1 MIQTARRNLSIY
13 AAFIAMVPKV
23 FMAYQLW
30 FWIGLVLNVIGM
42 AILFFFWHAIYHD
55 TTTISGL
62 GLDQTITYILLAF
75 IFMPFTRTDLIWEF
89 GGNIREGM
97 IIHHLLRPIN
107 FQGMNYAQ
115 SLGTLITSLM
125 LQAPMAVAAVLLFGL
140 RFPTDVRTWLAFIVS
155 ALLGFTVM
163 FFFQWFLACF
173 TFYTTEIWGLGV
185 LIDGMNFF
193 LSGALV
199 PLVMMP
205 DWLRTI
211 VLSIPFAQA
220 LAVPVGLLTGITPL
234 GDTPRVWFVQILWIM
249 GMWWIS
255 ALFFRVAVQKITVQG
270 G

>member
-1 MIQTARRNLSIY
+1 MIQAAKRDLSVY
-13 AAFIAMVPKV
+13 ASFFAMMPKL
-23 FMAYQLW
+23 FMAYQVW
-30 FWIGLVLNVIGM
+30 FWVGLVLNIISM
-42 AILFFFWHAIYHD
+42 AILVYFWRGIYND
-55 TTTISGL
+55 TSTISGL
-62 GLDQTITYILLAF
+62 GLSQTLTYILLAF
-75 IFMPFTRTDLIWEF
+75 IFMPLTAIDLVWEI
-89 GGNIREGM
+89 GSNLREGT

-115 SLGTLITSLM
+115 SFGTLVTRLI
-125 LQAPMAVAAVLLFGL
+125 LQVPMAIVAVLLFGL
-140 RFPTDVRTWLAFIVS
+140 RFPSDLLTWLAFIVS

-163 FFFQWFLACF
+163 FFFNWFLACL

-185 LIDGMNFF
+185 LIEGMNFF

-205 DWLRTI
+205 AWIRTI

-234 GDTPRVWFVQILWIM
+234 SEAPRVWFIQVLWIF
-249 GMWWIS
+249 GMWLLS
-255 ALFFRVAVQKITVQG
+255 GLFFRVAVRKITVQG